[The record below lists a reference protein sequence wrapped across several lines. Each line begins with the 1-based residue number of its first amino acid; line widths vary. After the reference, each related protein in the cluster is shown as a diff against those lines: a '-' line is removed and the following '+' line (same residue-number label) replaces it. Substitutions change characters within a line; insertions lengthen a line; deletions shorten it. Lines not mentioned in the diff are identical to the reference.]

1 MKVFS
6 HSCQGESHRANNK
19 PCQDA
24 SRAEITRD
32 NKMAVCIVSDG
43 HGGERYF
50 RSQYGSQIL
59 VNITFDKVQEFSDVM
74 SDKRLLYGRPLTQIG
89 TDSKTRFLSNEEIK
103 IDEQFRQLFR
113 SIKTEWMLQIC
124 EHAKSIPASEWE
136 ISHIKPQYL
145 NQLKE
150 QKDLEQIYGATL
162 MAYVKTPD
170 FWFAF
175 HLGDGKIIMFDNDG
189 NSSEPVVWD
198 KDCFLNLTTSIC
210 STDAIDRFRYS
221 YQGDGNFP
229 FAVFLGS
236 DGIDDTFTDGEPLYD
251 FYRGILQEI
260 NNTDDASV
268 QNYLKSDLPRLSAR
282 GSKDDMS
289 IAYYYD
295 EDSLE
300 KMVNLIT
307 KKQIIN
313 REEDFMKLYK
323 EELTLKASIEE
334 IERDTKGFSEEVQK
348 AEDTSKKIDKEEVY
362 LHNDIESL
370 EAKKKELEMEMD
382 EKLTEI
388 KKSYGLKIIEIEES
402 IQNKGAE
409 LQCISKQ
416 RAYYNS
422 KDFKSKKYE
431 LINLE
436 YKKKD
441 LVNTERSID
450 STITRMN
457 KLRKLVGEED
467 LTKDD
472 LIGIY
477 KQNYNN
483 QYTAISSSEADI
495 ANDNNEETT
504 VSEEDN
510 L

>member
-1 MKVFS
+1 MKVFN

-24 SRAEITRD
+24 SRAEIIRE
-32 NKMAVCIVSDG
+32 NKMAICIVSDG
-43 HGGERYF
+43 HGGEQYF
-50 RSQYGSQIL
+50 RSQFGSQFL
-59 VNITFDKVQEFSDVM
+59 VDITFDKVQKFSDGM
-74 SDKRLLYGRPLTQIG
+74 SDKRLLNGKPLTQIG
-89 TDSKTRFLSNEEIK
+89 TNSKTSFLSNEETK

-113 SIKTEWMLQIC
+113 SIKAEWIIQIC
-124 EHAKSIPASEWE
+124 KHAKSVPANEWE
-136 ISHIKPQYL
+136 KSHIKPQYL
-145 NQLKE
+145 SRLEE

-175 HLGDGKIIMFDNDG
+175 HLGDGKIIMFDDEG
-189 NSSEPVVWD
+189 NGSEPVIWD

-210 STDAIDRFRYS
+210 NTDAIDRFRYT
-221 YQGDGNFP
+221 YQGDGHFP

-260 NNTDDASV
+260 NNTDDVRV
-268 QNYLKSDLPRLSAR
+268 QNYLKSDLPLLSAR

-295 EDSLE
+295 EGSLE
-300 KMVNLIT
+300 KTVNIIT
-307 KKQIIN
+307 KQQIIN
-313 REEDFMKLYK
+313 GEEDFMKLYK
-323 EELTLKASIEE
+323 EELTLKAAIEE
-334 IERDTKGFSEEVQK
+334 SERYTKGFFEEVQK
-348 AEDTSKKIDKEEVY
+348 AEETSKKIDKEEGC
-362 LHNDIESL
+362 LHNDIKNL
-370 EAKKKELEMEMD
+370 EAKKKELELEMD

-388 KKSYGLKIIEIEES
+388 KKSYELKIIEIEES

-409 LQCISKQ
+409 LQYISKQ

-431 LINLE
+431 LINLD

-450 STITRMN
+450 SIITRMN
-457 KLRKLVGEED
+457 KLRKLVGDED
-467 LTKDD
+467 LTIDD

-477 KQNYNN
+477 KQKYNN
-483 QYTAISSSEADI
+483 PYTGISSSEADI

-504 VSEEDN
+504 ISGPN